1 MLNNDLVIELKKQTS
16 SRLSIPVYDENDF
29 CIGRLMLL
37 KDNDVHNEFYIESL
51 TNWRKRYMKCLIVEP
66 IQASLPGDNSKKY
79 LKFLERYCQKKN
91 IFLIFDENKRL
102 IGNIGLANIEDNK
115 CELDNVIRGERG
127 AHPRLIYYSEI
138 ALLKWIFFEKS
149 LSFVNLHVFSNNLS
163 ALKLY
168 TSVGFKEIDRKLLYK
183 FINEKGDISYTGQI
197 GSSATELAPFEY
209 VEMGMSS
216 KFFHSIYSLN
226 EG

>member
-51 TNWRKRYMKCLIVEP
+51 TNWRKRYMKYFLTQFETSINRTRAWLINTVIP
-66 IQASLPGDNSKKY
+66 SNNRL
-79 LKFLERYCQKKN
+79 L
-91 IFLIFDENKRL
+91 FLIFDENKRL